1 MEKKWWHKSTVYQ
14 VYPKSFCDTT
24 GNGSGDLRGIITKL
38 DYIAGLGV
46 DIIWLS
52 PVYAS
57 PMDDNGYDISDYR
70 AISPEFGTMEDME
83 ELILKAKEK
92 GIRILMDLVVNH
104 TSDEHIWFTK
114 SKQSIDN
121 PYRDFYI
128 WRNPVDNH
136 EPNDVSSFFSG
147 SAWQLDP
154 NTNAYYLHLFSKKQP
169 DLNWDN
175 PILRQEIY
183 DMMNFWIAKG
193 IGGFRMDVIDLIGKD
208 IDNKILGNTENTHRY
223 IQEMNKNTFGNKDL
237 FTVGET
243 GGVTIETAPLFS
255 APNRN
260 ELSTVF
266 QFEHIGLDE
275 IKGKCKWDLKPL
287 CLLELKQSLSKWQTQ
302 IGDGWTSLFWSN
314 HDQPRALSRWGND
327 TTHRVVCA
335 KMMATLLHFMK
346 GTPYIYQGEE
356 IGMTNISF
364 ENIEDYRDIESINLY
379 KERLALGYDKADIMH
394 SLITKGRD
402 NARTPM
408 QWNASVNAGF
418 TTGTPWLKVNE
429 NHTQI
434 NVQDAL
440 QDTNSIY
447 YYYKKLIAFRKQSD
461 TVIYGDYQL
470 ILESHPQIFAYTRKY
485 EKETILVVCNFSED
499 AAEFQLPTTLS
510 STNPTILFSNY
521 ERCLEQIN
529 RTTLQAYESFAIRL

>member
-1 MEKKWWHKSTVYQ
+1 MDKKWWHKSTVYQ

-24 GNGSGDLRGIITKL
+24 GSGSGDLRGVITKL

-70 AISPEFGTMEDME
+70 AIAPEFGTMEDIE
-83 ELILKAKEK
+83 ELIAKAKEK

-104 TSDEHIWFTK
+104 TSDEHQWFIESKK
-114 SKQSIDN
+114 STN
-121 PYRDFYI
+121 NAYRDFYV
-128 WRNPVDNH
+128 WRNPLEGQ
-136 EPNDVSSFFSG
+136 EPNDVCSFFSG

-154 NTNAYYLHLFSKKQP
+154 TTNAYYLHLFSKKQP

-175 PILRQEIY
+175 PTLRQEIY
-183 DMMNFWIAKG
+183 SMMNFWIEKG

-208 IDNKILGNTENTHRY
+208 IDRKILGNTEKTHLY
-223 IQEMNKNTFGNKDL
+223 IQEMNQHTFGDKDL

-243 GGVTIETAPLFS
+243 GGVTIDTAPLFS
-255 APNRN
+255 AASRN

-287 CLLELKQSLSKWQTQ
+287 CLLELKHSLSKWQTQ

-327 TTHRVVCA
+327 TQYRVVCA

-346 GTPYIYQGEE
+346 GTPYVYQGEE

-364 ENIEDYRDIESINLY
+364 EDIKEYRDIESINLY
-379 KERLALGYDKADIMH
+379 NERLAQGYDKAEIMR

-408 QWNASVNAGF
+408 QWNTTENAGF
-418 TTGTPWLKVNE
+418 TTGTPWLTINA
-429 NHTQI
+429 NYTQI
-434 NVQDAL
+434 NAENCVNDP
-440 QDTNSIY
+440 NSIY
-447 YYYKKLIAFRKQSD
+447 YYYKKLIAYRKQSD
-461 TVIYGDYQL
+461 TVIYGNYQL
-470 ILESHPQIFAYTRKY
+470 ILESDTQVFAYTRTY
-485 EKETILVVCNFSED
+485 EKETILVVCNFSENVAKFD
-499 AAEFQLPTTLS
+499 LPKTI
-510 STNPTILFSNY
+510 TNTNYTILFSNY
-521 ERCLEQIN
+521 DRNLTQIN
-529 RTTLQAYESFAIRL
+529 NIDLQPYEAFAIKL